1 MDWDA
6 DDVRAEE
13 ETSPGYAHVASR
25 SDAHVACAEQ
35 DDTAKLPV
43 PGGSPQSFK
52 PPDEQTSKSGKDTA
66 GVEKKPTTSPAGA
79 SSPVIKAVVPPP
91 PPPPSSAAASSG
103 SAPPPPPPPSA
114 AASSGCAPPPPP
126 PPSAAAASGTS
137 PVDASP
143 HAQSAFQGHAQAA
156 LEIPEVPRIAREH
169 VFLDFAR
176 NYNWIQLGQMLEED
190 GTLIN
195 VTANGLRWSALHQAS
210 RAGEV
215 KVVEYLLSRRADHT
229 MRNPQGKLPL
239 DLADHKAI
247 KRLLAMAEAGSLS
260 FEGGMPA
267 RPNAVGGIL
276 APEEGGNAAHY
287 YYPPGYSI
295 GQTYAGLR
303 RARWMEGEE

>member
-1 MDWDA
+1 MTSGRKKKPRQA
-6 DDVRAEE
+6 TRMSRHAVTRMSRAQNRMTLQNYLCLAARLRVSSHLMNRRQKAARTRLEWRRSQRHLQRE
-13 ETSPGYAHVASR
+13 HQVPLSKPSSLPRHHLHQVQRLQVVLLPRRHLHQVQRLQVVVLPRLHLHQVQRLQVA
-25 SDAHVACAEQ
+25 
-35 DDTAKLPV
+35 PV
-43 PGGSPQSFK
+43 PWML
-52 PPDEQTSKSGKDTA
+52 
-66 GVEKKPTTSPAGA
+66 
-79 SSPVIKAVVPPP
+79 
-91 PPPPSSAAASSG
+91 
-103 SAPPPPPPPSA
+103 
-114 AASSGCAPPPPP
+114 
-126 PPSAAAASGTS
+126 
-137 PVDASP
+137 SP

-276 APEEGGNAAHY
+276 SPEEGGNAAHY